1 MVCPFEANSILE
13 ERKTEVQEKQTTLE
27 QAAALLE
34 SRLEQTELSQQLL
47 QSNTALFNM
56 LTGNYYSVFDEVSSY
71 SQQVYP
77 VFSSILSKSA
87 ISDIVV
93 YSSPSLQL
101 SYLKMAPYQVMDYL
115 LKPVDWGILERHV
128 RELALKA
135 DQETRIAQ
143 VIQQYSHLFTD
154 LAEKDLSPT
163 GKKLVKYVHKNYHR
177 EISLS
182 QLSVY
187 SGLSENSICNLFKKE
202 LGITFLDLVYQLRI
216 KKAMELLL
224 ADHSTTV
231 RDVALKIGYSSER
244 QFFRVFK
251 SWTGFTP
258 QQFRENYV

>member
-1 MVCPFEANSILE
+1 MKILVVDDE
-13 ERKTEVQEKQTTLE
+13 EVIVLGIIKKLSQLADIPTTLVGAYSGE
-27 QAAALLE
+27 EALQIMENFLPDLLITDISMSPMDGLELISRTREKGLCDHYIILTAYESFDYAKQA
-34 SRLEQTELSQQLL
+34 L
-47 QSNTALFNM
+47 Q
-56 LTGNYYSVFDEVSSY
+56 
-71 SQQVYP
+71 
-77 VFSSILSKSA
+77 
-87 ISDIVV
+87 
-93 YSSPSLQL
+93 
-101 SYLKMAPYQVMDYL
+101 YQVMDYL

-143 VIQQYSHLFTD
+143 VVQQYSHLFTD